1 MTTQATPESSTELD
15 ITGMTCAA
23 CANRIERKLNK
34 VPGVT
39 ATVNYATEK
48 AKVSHGG
55 DVATDDLVAVVESAG
70 YGARLPAPPAT
81 AGAEPVSRRRP
92 GAAPAPAAARLAR
105 PDRAGGGDGDGPR
118 PAVHQLAVALAHPGR
133 AGRGV
138 GCAPV
143 PPCRVGQPA
152 ARQLDDGHPD
162 LDGHARGLR
171 LVALRPVLRYG
182 GRTRHDPP
190 VRADRPAQRRGGQHL
205 PRSGCGCHHVH
216 PRRAVLR
223 GPVEAAGGCGHA
235 RPARA
240 GLQGRRAAPGRRRD
254 AGADRAARGGRP
266 VRRTPRGEGG
276 HRRRGRGRF
285 LRRRRLDAHRGVGA
299 GRGGRRGH
307 RRRRDRQRR
316 RASRRT
322 RHPGRRGHPARPD
335 GPAGRG
341 RPERQ
346 GRGPAAG
353 RPDLGRVRAGRDRAV
368 GGHPRLL
375 DRHGRGPHAGVH
387 RRGRGADHRLPL
399 RARTGHADR
408 PDGRHR
414 PGRPARHP
422 DQGTRGARAHA
433 RGRHRAARQDR
444 HGHHRPDGPA
454 RRRRRG
460 R

>member
-1 MTTQATPESSTELD
+1 MLKLRVTRDGRPVTDLQPYLGAYGHLVALRGGDLAYLHVHPDGEPGRREDRAWSGGRVRRRGAQRRDLPPLPRLQARRRGAHGPVPARRDSAGEMTTQATPDSSTELD

-81 AGAEPVSRRRP
+81 AGRAGHRRRP
-92 GAAPAPAAARLAR
+92 GAAPAPAAAGLPRA
-105 PDRAGGGDGDGPR
+105 DRAGGGDGDGPGL
-118 PAVHQLAVALAHPGR
+118 AVHQLAVAVAHPGR

-138 GCAPV
+138 GGAPV

-162 LDGHARGLR
+162 LDGHAGGLR

-190 VRADRPAQRRGGQHL
+190 VRADRPAQRRRGQHL
-205 PRSGCGCHHVH
+205 PRSGCGCHDVH

-223 GPVEAAGGCGHA
+223 GPVEATGRCGHA
-235 RPARA
+235 RAARA
-240 GLQGRRAAPGRRRD
+240 GFQGRLAAPGRRGD

-266 VRRTPRGEGG
+266 VRRTPRGEGR

-316 RASRRT
+316 RAARRT

-353 RPDLGRVRAGRDRAV
+353 
-368 GGHPRLL
+368 
-375 DRHGRGPHAGVH
+375 
-387 RRGRGADHRLPL
+387 
-399 RARTGHADR
+399 
-408 PDGRHR
+408 
-414 PGRPARHP
+414 
-422 DQGTRGARAHA
+422 
-433 RGRHRAARQDR
+433 
-444 HGHHRPDGPA
+444 
-454 RRRRRG
+454 
-460 R
+460 